1 MKRFGSIKK
10 LLARK
15 GMWMALALCTL
26 YSAQAS
32 AICWW
37 WQDCTAYKTKYP
49 IVLVHGVSGFDS
61 ILGID
66 YFYGVRSALQER
78 GARVYAPNV
87 TAWEDAYVR
96 GEQLVDYLENLRA
109 ATGAQKFNLMGHSL
123 GGPTTR
129 YAAGVRPDLVASVTT
144 INAVNFGSDF
154 ADAAR
159 GIVPVGGGIEA
170 LVEGSLNLLGDI
182 IDFLSGNP
190 SYAQDALD
198 SVTFMTTPGAN
209 QFNQLFPDGKPGS
222 RCGEGASKVN
232 GVRYYS
238 WGGDATFTNALDISD
253 AFLIFTGA
261 TISGANDGLVE
272 RCDQHWGDVLGTRY
286 NMNHLDAVNHIFGI
300 HHLFETDP
308 LTLYKNQASRLKNAG
323 L

>member
-1 MKRFGSIKK
+1 MKK
-10 LLARK
+10 LLSTK
-15 GMWMALALCTL
+15 INQWALLL
-26 YSAQAS
+26 ILSFYGAQAQ

-66 YFYGVRSALQER
+66 YFYGVRNALRER
-78 GARVYAPNV
+78 GAKVYAPNV
-87 TAWEDAYVR
+87 TAWNDAYQR
-96 GEQLVDYLENLRA
+96 GEDLIDALDDLRA
-109 ATGAQKFNLMGHSL
+109 ATGSSKFNLMGHSL
-123 GGPTTR
+123 GGPTIR
-129 YAAGVRPDLVASVTT
+129 YVAGVRPDLVASITT

-159 GIVPVGGGIEA
+159 GLVPVGGGVEWLIES
-170 LVEGSLNLLGDI
+170 SLNLLGDV

-190 SYAQDALD
+190 EYTQDAME
-198 SVTFMTTPGAN
+198 SVTFMTSAGAN
-209 QFNQLFPDGKPGS
+209 QFNSLFPAGKPSS
-222 RCGEGASKVN
+222 RCGQGASSVN
-232 GVRYYS
+232 GIRYYS
-238 WGGDATFTNALDISD
+238 WGGDAAFTNALDISD
-253 AFLIFTGA
+253 AFLSFTGA
-261 TISGANDGLVE
+261 VIHGANDGLVE
-272 RCDQHWGDVLGTRY
+272 RCDQHWGQSLGSGY

-308 LTLYKNQASRLKNAG
+308 LTLYKNQAKRLKRAG

>member
-1 MKRFGSIKK
+1 MKIKTNTN
-10 LLARK
+10 LLRGLLLSMLFAFS
-15 GMWMALALCTL
+15 T
-26 YSAQAS
+26 QAS

-37 WQDCTAYKTKYP
+37 WQDCNAYKTKYP
-49 IVLVHGVSGFDS
+49 IVLVHGVSGFSS

-66 YFYGVRSALQER
+66 YFYGVRSALQNR

-87 TAWEDAYVR
+87 SAWDDAYQR
-96 GEQLVDYLENLRA
+96 GEDLIEALDDLRA
-109 ATGAQKFNLMGHSL
+109 ATGASKFNLMGHSL
-123 GGPTTR
+123 GGPTVR
-129 YAAGVRPDLVASVTT
+129 YVAGVRPDLVASITT

-170 LVEGSLNLLGDI
+170 LVEGSLNLLGNV

-190 SYAQDALD
+190 EYAQDALA
-198 SVTFMTTPGAN
+198 SVTFMTSPGAAE
-209 QFNQLFPDGKPGS
+209 FNSYFPAGKPSS
-222 RCGEGASKVN
+222 RCGSGASKVN
-232 GVRYYS
+232 NIRYYS
-238 WGGDATFTNALDISD
+238 WGGDATFTNALDITD
-253 AFLIFTGA
+253 AFLVFTGA

-272 RCDQHWGDVLGTRY
+272 RCDQHWGQVIGTRY

-308 LTLYKNQASRLKNAG
+308 LTLYKNQAVRLKSAG